1 MKFLSLSVPSTG
13 NLVMVSAAHRAD
25 SPSGEVHFLVIVYDL
40 KEQKNQCAEIQIVRR
55 GCGSEAEHYKP
66 TVHKALV

>member
-1 MKFLSLSVPSTG
+1 
-13 NLVMVSAAHRAD
+13 MVSAAHRAD
-25 SPSGEVHFLVIVYDL
+25 SPSGEVHFLVTVYDL

-66 TVHKALV
+66 TAHKALV